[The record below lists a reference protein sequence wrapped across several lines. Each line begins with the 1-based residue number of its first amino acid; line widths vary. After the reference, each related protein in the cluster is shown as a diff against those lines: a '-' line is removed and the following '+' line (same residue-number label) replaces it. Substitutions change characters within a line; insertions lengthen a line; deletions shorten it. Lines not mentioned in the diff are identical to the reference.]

1 MPPKADI
8 NTLLAKRD
16 VAIKSLYELFEEFQ
30 VVYGIEP
37 ELETLEKVYKEI
49 ETKFRTVK
57 KQLEVISDKIIEN
70 GISEDETVVKAHEK
84 VGVEVKEIYLKC
96 TASFVTY
103 QKQYSKKGK
112 ILENQALAIGQMNS
126 ALKEMVQVLEC
137 KTNDKSH
144 GLEKISVPSWD
155 GQRRTYNTWKH
166 EFTHWMKK
174 YNQDNDEQLQRF
186 RKA

>member
-1 MPPKADI
+1 MK
-8 NTLLAKRD
+8 
-16 VAIKSLYELFEEFQ
+16 
-30 VVYGIEP
+30 
-37 ELETLEKVYKEI
+37 
-49 ETKFRTVK
+49 
-57 KQLEVISDKIIEN
+57 
-70 GISEDETVVKAHEK
+70 K

-144 GLEKISVPSWD
+144 GLEKISVRALMGWPKANMQYVETRIYSL
-155 GQRRTYNTWKH
+155 
-166 EFTHWMKK
+166 
-174 YNQDNDEQLQRF
+174 DEKL
-186 RKA
+186 